1 MRCSQLIPNQRY
13 QLHSHHCMA
22 QLRPPGKET
31 PKKEKLEHS
40 LSSQSE
46 EQKTAKKIENFPTY
60 LVF

>member
-1 MRCSQLIPNQRY
+1 
-13 QLHSHHCMA
+13 MA

-60 LVF
+60 LAFWHYCQTWGISSVYLEF